1 MKVVIAPDKFKGS
14 LSSFEVA
21 EAIEEG
27 ILLAMPECEVIK
39 LTIGDGGDGTAEA
52 IVTSLGGKWKEVNS
66 LNAMGEQITARFGIV
81 DNKTAVLDV
90 ATASGIA
97 QIAEARRNPLKAS
110 SAGTGILIREA
121 INCGCRNFI
130 IGVGGSA
137 TNDAAIGILSELG
150 YKFLDANGEVLK
162 PTGENLVHIN
172 DIDDSQRLSILNQCT
187 FSLLCDVD
195 ATFYGP
201 KGAAYL
207 FAPQKGADVEMV
219 KRLDVG
225 LQNFASV
232 LKAKYSKSVQN
243 HNFSGAAGGIGGS
256 MWAVLNASL
265 SQGIYKMLNIIGFE
279 RAISGADL
287 VVTGEGKMDKLTLLG
302 KAAFGVCGEAAYH
315 GIPTIALVGSVTNHD
330 LINEYGFLS
339 VFPIPSEPMPLS
351 EAMQPEITF
360 DNLKRMAT
368 QVFRLLLM
376 K

>member
-150 YKFLDANGEVLK
+150 YKFLDANGELLK

-232 LKAKYSKSVQN
+232 LKAKYGKLVQN

>member
-52 IVTSLGGKWKEVNS
+52 IVTSLGGKRKEVNS

>member
-150 YKFLDANGEVLK
+150 YKFIDANGEVLK

-219 KRLDVG
+219 NRLDVG

-232 LKAKYSKSVQN
+232 LKTKYGKSVQN